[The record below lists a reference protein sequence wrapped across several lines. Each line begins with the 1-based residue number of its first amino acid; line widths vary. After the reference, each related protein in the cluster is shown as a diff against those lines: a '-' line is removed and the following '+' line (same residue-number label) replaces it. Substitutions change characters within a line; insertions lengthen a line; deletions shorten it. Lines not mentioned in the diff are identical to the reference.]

1 MKLFGGKVSDVEKFH
16 TWRDLL
22 RIIIQDAHEKQRIA
36 QAVGVNNITLSR
48 WVNNASTPRLMHLR
62 QLIPLIPLQYRNT
75 MLDLIRRDF
84 PNFSFANGDEA
95 KEDDQDDIP
104 SEFYGRVF
112 NAYAVTPA
120 LQRSWSIMS
129 LILQQALGQLD
140 PHQVGMALTLAQC
153 MPPSLDGKVC
163 SLRERSGHGTYPWS
177 SSLEPYSLFLGAESL
192 AGYVVSS
199 CHPRVI
205 QNSEEQQGVLPA
217 HWVQWERSAAAYP
230 IFRSDR
236 VAGCLLASCTQA
248 DYFTP
253 GRQKLLQ
260 QYAELLVMV
269 FEPSEFYDFQL
280 INLRVLPYYRV
291 QEKYMANFR
300 QRVSSLMREELR
312 QGRSLDLREAE
323 LLVWQQVERELWQL
337 PPYMGRPDDEEMGD
351 D

>member
-1 MKLFGGKVSDVEKFH
+1 MKLFGGKVSDVENFQ

-22 RIIIQDAHEKQRIA
+22 RTIVQDTYEKQKIV
-36 QAVGVNNITLSR
+36 QTLGINSITLSR
-48 WVNNASTPRLMHLR
+48 WVNKASTPRLMYLR
-62 QLIPLIPLQYRNT
+62 QLIPLIPLQYRST
-75 MLDLIRRDF
+75 MIDLIRHDF
-84 PNFSFANGDEA
+84 PNFSFISTETAR
-95 KEDDQDDIP
+95 EDDQDDIP

-140 PHQVGMALTLAQC
+140 PQQVGMALTLVQC
-153 MPPSLDGKVC
+153 MPPSLDDKVC
-163 SLRERSGHGTYPWS
+163 SLRERSGSGTYPWS

-192 AGYVVSS
+192 AGYVVGS
-199 CHPRVI
+199 CHQRVI

-236 VAGCLLASCTQA
+236 IAGCLLASCTQP

-269 FEPSEFYDFQL
+269 FEPQEFYEFQR
-280 INLRVLPYYRV
+280 INLHVMPYYLL
-291 QEKYMANFR
+291 QEKYIASFR

-312 QGRSLDLREAE
+312 RGRSLSLKEAE
-323 LLVWQQVERELWQL
+323 VLVWQMVEQELWQM
-337 PPYMGRPDDEEMGD
+337 PPYMGKLDDE
-351 D
+351 